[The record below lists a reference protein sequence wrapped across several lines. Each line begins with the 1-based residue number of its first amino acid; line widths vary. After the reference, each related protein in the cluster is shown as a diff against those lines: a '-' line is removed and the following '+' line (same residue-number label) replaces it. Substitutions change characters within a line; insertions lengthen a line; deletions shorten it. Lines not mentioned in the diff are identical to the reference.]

1 MCPKQPWT
9 MPGRCRDNWLA
20 GSSHFMTLG
29 SVCGSYMGVSVNGGT
44 RIAGC
49 FLMENPKIKWMM
61 TGGFPISGNPYV

>member
-1 MCPKQPWT
+1 
-9 MPGRCRDNWLA
+9 
-20 GSSHFMTLG
+20 MTLG